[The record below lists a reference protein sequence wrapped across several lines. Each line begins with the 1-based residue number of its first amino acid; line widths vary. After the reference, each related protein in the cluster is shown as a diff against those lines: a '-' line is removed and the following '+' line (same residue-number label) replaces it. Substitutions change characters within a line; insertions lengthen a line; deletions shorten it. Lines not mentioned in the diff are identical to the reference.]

1 MSTTARPVVK
11 ASTMPG
17 AMQEFAII
25 AAQEAIAA
33 FATEQEIA
41 SSIKAKIEQQ
51 YPAVYVVLRDGGGG
65 GDLTRAAAVVVVQPC
80 FVTRLSHTSPFL
92 LRPFPLNHPSVPS
105 GGTAS
110 SGGILPVS

>member
-51 YPAVYVVLRDGGGG
+51 YPAVYVVLRDGGGWWESDACG
-65 GDLTRAAAVVVVQPC
+65 VSCC
-80 FVTRLSHTSPFL
+80 FPTVF
-92 LRPFPLNHPSVPS
+92 
-105 GGTAS
+105 
-110 SGGILPVS
+110 